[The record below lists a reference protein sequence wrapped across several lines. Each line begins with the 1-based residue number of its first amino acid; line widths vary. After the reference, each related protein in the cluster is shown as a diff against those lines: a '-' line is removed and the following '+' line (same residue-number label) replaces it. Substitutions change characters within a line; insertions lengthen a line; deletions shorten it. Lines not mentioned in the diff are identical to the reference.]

1 MARRFLDT
9 VYETLNLDQSLS
21 AGSVSTL
28 QRTFY
33 SFKLLM
39 SPVRANAFLMS
50 PGRSGPPVFPLPLFH
65 DAATAVLKSPLLAW
79 LSGSGGKKPVAVLN
93 AASTL
98 QHAFELLNG
107 HCVNKLRGE
116 GD

>member
-9 VYETLNLDQSLS
+9 VYETLNLDQTLS

-39 SPVRANAFLMS
+39 SPVRANAFLIIS

-65 DAATAVLKSPLLAW
+65 NAASAVLKSPLLAW
-79 LSGSGGKKPVAVLN
+79 LSGGGGKACSRPERSLH
-93 AASTL
+93 AATCL
-98 QHAFELLNG
+98 
-107 HCVNKLRGE
+107 
-116 GD
+116 

>member
-9 VYETLNLDQSLS
+9 VYETLNLDQTRS

-39 SPVRANAFLMS
+39 SPVSAFLIS

-79 LSGSGGKKPVAVLN
+79 LSGGGGKACSRPERSLH
-93 AASTL
+93 AATCL
-98 QHAFELLNG
+98 
-107 HCVNKLRGE
+107 
-116 GD
+116 